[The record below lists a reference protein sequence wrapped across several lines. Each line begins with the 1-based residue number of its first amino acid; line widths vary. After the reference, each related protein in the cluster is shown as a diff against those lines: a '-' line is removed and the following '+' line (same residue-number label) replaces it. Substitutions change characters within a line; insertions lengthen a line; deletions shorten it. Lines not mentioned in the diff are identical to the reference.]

1 MGCSALTQN
10 TQRMG
15 VPREAERRNEKMP
28 QVSSGFMF
36 ELTSLPEE
44 KRLAYALWL
53 NGKLERTDTEK
64 IVGAHT
70 LSALEAQALMFT
82 VK

>member
-1 MGCSALTQN
+1 M
-10 TQRMG
+10 
-15 VPREAERRNEKMP
+15 PR
-28 QVSSGFMF
+28 VSSGFMY
-36 ELTSLPEE
+36 ELTGLTE
-44 KRLAYALWL
+44 KARLAYALWL

-70 LSALEAQALMFT
+70 LSALEQQNLIST